1 MIVVLEKRSD
11 FNGLIRYCARPKLG
25 DINNPEKSIFLDTN
39 LGARRTEKE
48 LISQFNKLRKER
60 PDRER
65 VVYHNILNPAIRD
78 EIGRDKWSSILEF
91 YFEQMDIDTGQYPF
105 VSYLHKNIKRPHL
118 HVVVSRVGVDGSI
131 LSTTDNFRK
140 SIIASARIERK
151 FELMPACTKY
161 LEKLVRK
168 DNKWAELELSRLDE
182 FGKVGL

>member
-11 FNGLIRYCARPKLG
+11 FSGLIRYCARPKLN

-39 LGARRTEKE
+39 LGARRTEEE
-48 LISQFNKLRKER
+48 LINQFNRLRKER
-60 PDRER
+60 PDKSQT
-65 VVYHNILNPAIRD
+65 VYHNILNPTIRD
-78 EIGRDKWSSILEF
+78 EVERDKWSSILGF
-91 YFEQMDIDTGQYPF
+91 YFEQMDIDTGLYPY
-105 VSYLHKNIKRPHL
+105 VSYLHKNVKRPHL
-118 HVVVSRVGVDGSI
+118 HVVVCRVGVDGSI

-168 DNKWAELELSRLDE
+168 DNKWAEVELNRLDE
-182 FGKVGL
+182 FGEV